1 MQKETDDV
9 GFLIKKISDGCEK
22 SVNAGFAETGVTM
35 SQIRV
40 LLYICSQPD
49 KTTTQKDLE
58 VFLNVSHPT
67 INGILRR
74 MEDKKLV
81 VTKFTSS
88 SHHCKQV
95 VATEAG
101 NDVLMKSGKSKEE
114 MEKILTKG
122 ISARDKK
129 IFVDFL
135 KKVLENVDEMNR

>member
-22 SVNAGFAETGVTM
+22 SVNANFAETGVTM

-40 LLYICSQPD
+40 LFYICTQPE

-74 MEDKKLV
+74 LEDKNFI
-81 VTKFTSS
+81 TTSFTSS

-95 VATEAG
+95 VATEEG
-101 NDVLMKSGKSKEE
+101 ETILMKSGKSKVE

-122 ISARDKK
+122 ISAQEKK
-129 IFVDFL
+129 LFVNFL
-135 KKVLENVDEMNR
+135 KRVLQNVDEMNG